1 MIDARPRPS
10 RRPLLPARTT
20 KLMTL
25 DDAVALVRP
34 GSSLAFGGA
43 VHANRPAAFVRALIR
58 AGTGDLVLNPSPGS
72 GWDVDLLVGCGRVR
86 KTVLPMVTMAEHGL
100 APSFRGAAESGEIE
114 TKYIDTMSMIAAYLA
129 AAYGHPFH
137 LIRGLEGTDI
147 VEDPEIY
154 DILVDSAGGR
164 HRAVRALSPD
174 VAVLHVEEADEYG
187 NVRHRRG
194 RVLDVMLARAAK
206 KLIVQAERIV
216 PNAEVRKDP
225 GRTTIPAHQVTGV
238 VHTPFGAHPTACADY
253 QTDDAHLRAYARAAE
268 ARRRGDAAAYE
279 EYLATYV
286 LGPKDE
292 AAYHVA
298 VGGATTEQRLR
309 EAMRGTHD

>member
-1 MIDARPRPS
+1 MIDPRPRAPEAG
-10 RRPLLPARTT
+10 LPTRTT

-25 DDAVALVRP
+25 DEAVAHVRP

-58 AGTGDLVLNPSPGS
+58 SGTGDLVLNPSPGS
-72 GWDVDLLVGCGRVR
+72 GWDVDLLIGCGRVR
-86 KTVLPMVTMAEHGL
+86 KTVLPMVTLADHGL

-129 AAYGHPFH
+129 GAYGHPFH

-154 DILVDSAGGR
+154 DVLVDSEGNR
-164 HRAVRALSPD
+164 HRAVRALTPD
-174 VAVLHVEEADEYG
+174 VAVLHVEEADEFG
-187 NVRHRRG
+187 NVRHKRG
-194 RVLDVMLARAAK
+194 RVLDVMLARAARTV
-206 KLIVQAERIV
+206 IVQAETIV

-238 VHTPFGAHPTACADY
+238 VHTPFGAHPTACAEY
-253 QTDDAHLRAYARAAE
+253 QTDDEHLRAYARAAE
-268 ARRRGDAAAYE
+268 ARRRGDPAAYD

-286 LGPKDE
+286 LGPTDE
-292 AAYHVA
+292 AGYHAA
-298 VGGATTEQRLR
+298 VGGAATEQRLR